1 MIKIIDLRKKK
12 QFSLVPS
19 GLRSSSE
26 QSKNTSVEKSVA
38 EIIRR
43 VRSDGDKALRYY
55 TNKFDSADVSSIK
68 MNPKEISLLQKK
80 ADASFLSILKESA
93 LNIRVF
99 HKAQVRKPFSMK
111 VKDNSELRQLYHP
124 IEKIG
129 VYVPGGKAAYPSTVL
144 MNVIPAQ
151 VAGVKEIHL
160 VSPPDAA
167 GNIHPD
173 VLLAASLLGIKNIYR
188 VGGAQAIAALAFGTE
203 TIPAVDKI
211 VGPGNIFVA
220 TAKRMVHGT
229 VGIDSFAGPSE
240 VVILADNSAD
250 ASFVAS
256 DLLAQAEH
264 DERAVPILVTPS
276 RSFADKVNS
285 EVKRMLQELPRKNI
299 ITASLINQGRIYLV
313 ASLQQGIA
321 VTNELAPEH
330 LEIIT
335 TKDESVLKQ
344 IRHAGSIFLG
354 NYSPVAIGDYFAG
367 PNHVL
372 PTERTVRFSS
382 PLSVDDFIKKSSVIR
397 YSSKRMESIAERVAT
412 FAEHEG
418 LTAHALSLRLRKKDL
433 PQSR

>member
-1 MIKIIDLRKKK
+1 MLKIIDLRNKKNSAFRFTPE
-12 QFSLVPS
+12 QADH
-19 GLRSSSE
+19 SSIE
-26 QSKNTSVEKSVA
+26 RTVA

-43 VRSDGDKALRYY
+43 VRKDGDESLRYF
-55 TNKFDSADVSSIK
+55 TKKFDGADIRSWAVSR
-68 MNPKEISLLQKK
+68 KELARAQKNGDK
-80 ADASFLSILKESA
+80 QFIAILKEA
-93 LNIRVF
+93 AANIRAF
-99 HKAQVRKPFSMK
+99 HTAQIRQPFSLL
-111 VKDNSELRQLYHP
+111 VEDNSQLRQIYRP
-124 IEKIG
+124 IEKVG

-160 VSPPDAA
+160 VSPPDAN

-173 VLLAASLLGIKNIYR
+173 VLLAASLLGITNVYR
-188 VGGAQAIAALAFGTE
+188 VGGAQAIAALAYGTE
-203 TIPAVDKI
+203 TIPCVDKI

-220 TAKRMVHGT
+220 TAKKMVFGA

-250 ASFVAS
+250 ATFVAS
-256 DLLAQAEH
+256 DLLAQSEH

-276 RSFADKVNS
+276 RSFAGKVNA
-285 EVKRMLQELPRKNI
+285 EIKRLLSGLPRANI
-299 ITASLINQGRIYLV
+299 LEISLRNQGRIYLV
-313 ASLQQGIA
+313 ASLQQGIF

-335 TKDESVLKQ
+335 TKDEAVLKK

-372 PTERTVRFSS
+372 PTERTARFSS
-382 PLSVDDFIKKSSVIR
+382 PLSVDDFMKKSSVVR
-397 YSSKRMESIAERVAT
+397 YSQKRMEHVAEYAAAFAER
-412 FAEHEG
+412 EG
-418 LTAHALSLRLRKKDL
+418 LTAHALSLRIRKKK
-433 PQSR
+433 

>member
-1 MIKIIDLRKKK
+1 MLRIIDLRKKK
-12 QFSLVPS
+12 QFSL
-19 GLRSSSE
+19 RSPTERS
-26 QSKNTSVEKSVA
+26 NNALIEKSVT
-38 EIIRR
+38 EILRR
-43 VRSDGDKALRYY
+43 VQKRGDGALKYY
-55 TNKFDSADVSSIK
+55 SKKFDGASLTTIK
-68 MNPKEISLLQKK
+68 VDPKEIAASQGN
-80 ADASFLSILKESA
+80 ADPNFVSILKESIS
-93 LNIRVF
+93 NIRKF
-99 HKAQVRKPFSMK
+99 HRAQVRKPFSLK
-111 VKDNSELRQLYHP
+111 IKENSELRQLYRP
-124 IEKIG
+124 VEKIG

-160 VSPPDAA
+160 VSPPDKS

-173 VLLAASLLGIKNIYR
+173 VLLAASLLGVENIYR
-188 VGGAQAIAALAFGTE
+188 VGGAQAVAALAYGTE

-220 TAKRMVHGT
+220 TAKRMLYGT
-229 VGIDSFAGPSE
+229 VGIDNFAGPSE

-250 ASFVAS
+250 PSYVAS

-264 DERAVPILVTPS
+264 DERAVPIVVTPS
-276 RSFADKVNS
+276 RSLAAKVNS

-299 ITASLINQGRIYLV
+299 IATSLMNQGRIYIV
-313 ASLQQGIA
+313 TSLQQGIT

-335 TKDESVLKQ
+335 TKDEAVLRQ
-344 IRHAGSIFLG
+344 INHAGSIFLG

-372 PTERTVRFSS
+372 PTERTARFSS
-382 PLSVDDFIKKSSVIR
+382 PLSVDDFMKKSSVIR
-397 YSSKRMESIAERVAT
+397 YSSRRMESIAENVAL

-418 LTAHALSLRLRKKDL
+418 LTAHALSLRIRKKK
-433 PQSR
+433 

>member
-1 MIKIIDLRKKK
+1 MLKIIDIRKKK
-12 QFSLVPS
+12 SFSINSAGV
-19 GLRSSSE
+19 RSSNASI
-26 QSKNTSVEKSVA
+26 EKSVA
-38 EIIRR
+38 EIVRR
-43 VRSDGDKALRYY
+43 VQKNGDDALKYYSKKYDGA
-55 TNKFDSADVSSIK
+55 TITSIK
-68 MNPKEISLLQKK
+68 VQPSEISTIQRN
-80 ADASFLSILKESA
+80 ADASFVSILKESA
-93 LNIRVF
+93 SNINAF
-99 HKAQVRKPFSMK
+99 HKAQVRKPFSLK
-111 VKDNSELRQLYHP
+111 QKENSELRQLYRP
-124 IEKIG
+124 VEKVG

-160 VSPPDAA
+160 VSPPDKN

-173 VLLAASLLGIKNIYR
+173 VLLAASLLGIKNVYR
-188 VGGAQAIAALAFGTE
+188 VGGAQAIAALAYGTE

-220 TAKRMVHGT
+220 TAKRMVYGT

-250 ASFVAS
+250 PSFVAA

-264 DERAVPILVTPS
+264 DERAVPILVTTS
-276 RSFADKVNS
+276 RSLADKVNS
-285 EVKRMLQELPRKNI
+285 EVKRMLQELSRKNI
-299 ITASLINQGRIYLV
+299 ITSSLLNQGRIYLV

-335 TKDESVLKQ
+335 TKDEYVLKQ

-367 PNHVL
+367 ANHVL
-372 PTERTVRFSS
+372 PTERTARFSS

-397 YSSKRMESIAERVAT
+397 YSSKRMESVAENVAT
-412 FAEHEG
+412 FADHEG
-418 LTAHALSLRLRKKDL
+418 LTAHAMSLRIRKKNKI
-433 PQSR
+433 

>member
-1 MIKIIDLRKKK
+1 MLTIIDLRKKK
-12 QFSLVPS
+12 TFSFQNPIEQTKYAAIEKTVSEIILRVRKDGDS
-19 GLRSSSE
+19 ALKLYAKKLDGASLRSLAVT
-26 QSKNTSVEKSVA
+26 Q
-38 EIIRR
+38 
-43 VRSDGDKALRYY
+43 
-55 TNKFDSADVSSIK
+55 
-68 MNPKEISLLQKK
+68 KEINYALQNADKK
-80 ADASFLSILKESA
+80 FVAILKQSA
-93 LNIRVF
+93 ANIKRF
-99 HKAQVRKPFSMK
+99 HQHQIRKPFSIK
-111 VKDNSELRQLYHP
+111 EKFGSELRQIFRP
-124 IEKIG
+124 IEKAG

-160 VSPPDAA
+160 VSPPDKNGNVNSDVLIAA
-167 GNIHPD
+167 GI
-173 VLLAASLLGIKNIYR
+173 LGVKNIYR

-203 TIPAVDKI
+203 TIPSVDKI

-220 TAKRMVHGT
+220 TAKKLVYGK

-240 VVILADNSAD
+240 VVILADNSANPT
-250 ASFVAS
+250 FVAS

-276 RSFADKVNS
+276 KSFAEKVNK
-285 EVKRMLQELPRKNI
+285 EIVRLLETQKRKNI
-299 ITASLINQGRIYLV
+299 LAISLKNMGRIYLV

-335 TKDESVLKQ
+335 TKDEAVLKQ
-344 IRHAGSIFLG
+344 ILHVGSIFLG

-372 PTERTVRFSS
+372 PTEKTARFSS
-382 PLSVDDFIKKSSVIR
+382 PLSVDDFIKKSSVIK
-397 YSSKRMESIAERVAT
+397 YSSKLMGEVANEVAL

-418 LTAHALSLRLRKKDL
+418 LTAHALSLRLRKKND
-433 PQSR
+433 

>member
-1 MIKIIDLRKKK
+1 MLKIVDLRARKS
-12 QFSLVPS
+12 FA
-19 GLRSSSE
+19 LRSPSE
-26 QSKNTSVEKSVA
+26 QKNNTALEKTVA
-38 EIIRR
+38 SILHAVQKNGDDALFAFTKKFDGVVLKSLTVSQKEIREA
-43 VRSDGDKALRYY
+43 VKRSD
-55 TNKFDSADVSSIK
+55 
-68 MNPKEISLLQKK
+68 KK
-80 ADASFLSILKESA
+80 FLSVMKQA
-93 LNIRVF
+93 AANIQKF
-99 HKAQVRKPFSMK
+99 HQHQLRKPFSLK
-111 VKDNSELRQLYHP
+111 VNGGSELRQIFRP
-124 IEKIG
+124 MERVG

-160 VSPPDAA
+160 VSPPDKN
-167 GNIHPD
+167 GNVHTD
-173 VLLAASLLGIKNIYR
+173 VLVAAALLGVKNVYR
-188 VGGAQAIAALAFGTE
+188 IGGAQAIAALAFGTE

-220 TAKRMVHGT
+220 TAKKMVYGT

-250 ASFVAS
+250 PVFIAS

-276 RSFADKVNS
+276 KSLAQNVNA
-285 EVKRMLQELPRKNI
+285 EVRRLNNMLPRKNI
-299 ITASLINQGRIYLV
+299 LAASLKNQGRIYLV
-313 ASLQQGIA
+313 SSLQHGIA
-321 VTNELAPEH
+321 VTNEIAPEH

-335 TKDESVLKQ
+335 TKNELVLKQ

-354 NYSPVAIGDYFAG
+354 NYSPVAVGDYFAG

-372 PTERTVRFSS
+372 PTERTARFSS

-397 YSSKRMESIAERVAT
+397 YSQKQMEDVADDVAL

-418 LTAHALSLRLRKKDL
+418 LTAHALSLRLRKNKK
-433 PQSR
+433 